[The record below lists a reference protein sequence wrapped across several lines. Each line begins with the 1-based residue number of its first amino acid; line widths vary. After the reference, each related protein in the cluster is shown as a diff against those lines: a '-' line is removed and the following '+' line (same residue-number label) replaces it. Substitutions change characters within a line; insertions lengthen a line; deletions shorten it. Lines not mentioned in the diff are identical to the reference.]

1 MKTILILAANPTD
14 TTQLRLDEE
23 VREIDGVL
31 RRARRRDEF
40 DIKQQWAVR
49 SRDVQAALLDFN
61 PQIVHFS
68 GHGAGDEGLALED
81 GTGKVKFV
89 DAEALAGLFKLFA
102 KQVECVILNACYSE
116 VQANAIAQHI
126 NYVIGMNQPIGDKAA
141 IEFAVGFYN
150 ALGAGRAYEEAYEF
164 GCNAIQMAGIAEYQ
178 TPVLERSPN
187 LTASRVTLDLGAEQ
201 GANSEKALGR
211 LADRKR
217 DRLEQERDELQ
228 EHYDLLSEEIQH
240 LRKQERT
247 DDLSPRERFRV
258 KKQIEEAEAERDKLS
273 EQIENLENKLR

>member
-1 MKTILILAANPTD
+1 MKTILILAANPKD

-49 SRDVQAALLDFN
+49 SRDVQAAMLDFS

-116 VQANAIAQHI
+116 VQADAIARHI

-150 ALGAGRAYEEAYEF
+150 ALGAGRSYEDAYEF
-164 GCNAIQMAGIAEYQ
+164 GCNAIQMAGILEYQ
-178 TPVLERSPN
+178 TPVLRTSPN
-187 LTASRVTLDLGAEQ
+187 LNSSRVKLDLEAEVS
-201 GANSEKALGR
+201 SEKAPSR
-211 LADRKR
+211 LSNGQRQ
-217 DRLEQERDELQ
+217 RLEQERDELQ
-228 EHYDLLSEEIQH
+228 EQYELLSEEIQH

-258 KKQIEEAEAERDKLS
+258 IKQIEEVEAERDKLS
-273 EQIENLENKLR
+273 EQIENLENKLQ